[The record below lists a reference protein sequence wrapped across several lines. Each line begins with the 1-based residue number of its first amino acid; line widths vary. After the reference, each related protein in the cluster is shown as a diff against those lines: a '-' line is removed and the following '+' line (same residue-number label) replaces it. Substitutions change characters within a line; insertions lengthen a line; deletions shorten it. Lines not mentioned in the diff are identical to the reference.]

1 MNVITWKRHFCF
13 ILDPYFLWDGMLLLS
28 HQISML
34 GIYAIAIRT
43 VKLHKTFTQEMQ
55 SFYVQAGFFQA
66 GYYATLLGATLIE
79 MEPSFTM

>member
-1 MNVITWKRHFCF
+1 
-13 ILDPYFLWDGMLLLS
+13 
-28 HQISML
+28 ML